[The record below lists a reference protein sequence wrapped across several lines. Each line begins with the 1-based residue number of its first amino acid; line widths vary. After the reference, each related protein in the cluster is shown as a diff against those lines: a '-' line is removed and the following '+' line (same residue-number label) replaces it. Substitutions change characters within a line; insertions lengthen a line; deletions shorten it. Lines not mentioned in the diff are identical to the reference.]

1 MLFCTRRTQLKLEM
15 GCLSVNSRERYLEE
29 ISIGLLPEGAEFS
42 NQQKRVILQDDTI
55 NVVAGPGSGKTTVL
69 TAKCALL
76 LKEHKNGGQGI
87 CLVTHTNVAVDEIKG
102 GLKKLGFKE
111 LEYPHFIG
119 TIQEFFNTFFARKA
133 FHKILGDIKL
143 RVLENEEY
151 RERFDYYFGRYKP
164 HWYTENYPNV
174 FKNNPMLKIYPN
186 KTFEIR
192 SDTKPSYRDS
202 LNNSVKKLFSL
213 GFVTN
218 KQCLE
223 LAKWYIEK
231 HKHLLRKAI
240 VKRFNYV
247 LLDEAQDTNKLQY
260 DLLNMLF
267 KENEISFQRYGDP
280 YQALYNIYEN
290 EEDVWV
296 PTNEI
301 DTIPKYDISE
311 TSRFNENIAK
321 IVRGLCI
328 ENYDDFTSF
337 NVVNSFKPHY
347 LIYESEEDLIL
358 SYKELIKNLEYESE
372 EFAISNKKDAILSVK
387 HDELSAIFQ
396 SYSKPTVKLKK
407 SESNIKQSYNLFL
420 SVLSKEVDLPF
431 KDIKKKVDSNLEC
444 KELLGIAVKKLLVG
458 EEISLIQALL
468 EAVLNIISEQEG
480 STLSILNLDEVC
492 TSFRTG
498 IKNNESKIQ
507 ESTDNFY
514 IGTIHSVKG
523 ETHRSTMLVLNSVFK
538 DYSQGIRYNMLE
550 LIDNYLVGNY
560 IHPSFIE
567 DLHKRKET
575 CKALK
580 LAYVALSR
588 PTHLI
593 VIAIPKLLV
602 EPSFLLRLK
611 EFEWAEYQREATI
624 IS

>member
-1 MLFCTRRTQLKLEM
+1 MR
-15 GCLSVNSRERYLEE
+15 CLSVNSRERYLEE
-29 ISIGLLPEGAEFS
+29 ISIGLLPKGAEFS
-42 NQQKRVILQDDTI
+42 EQQKRVILQDGTI

-76 LKEHKNGGQGI
+76 LKEHKNGRPGI
-87 CLVTHTNVAVDEIKG
+87 CLVTHTNVAVDEIKS
-102 GLKKLGFKE
+102 GLRKLGFKE

-119 TIQEFFNTFFARKA
+119 TIQEFFNTFFAKKA
-133 FHKILGDIKL
+133 FHKILGDIKF
-143 RVLENEEY
+143 RVVENEEY

-164 HWYTENYPNV
+164 NWYTGNYPNV
-174 FKNNPMLKIYPN
+174 FKNNPTLKIYSN

-202 LNNSVKKLFSL
+202 LNNSVKALFSV

-240 VKRFNYV
+240 AKRFNNV

-260 DLLNMLF
+260 DLLKLLF
-267 KENEISFQRYGDP
+267 NDNEISFQRYGDP
-280 YQALYNIYEN
+280 YQALYNIFEN
-290 EEDVWV
+290 EGDIWI

-301 DTIPKYDISE
+301 DIIPKYDISE

-321 IVRGLCI
+321 IVRGVCI
-328 ENYDDFTSF
+328 ESYDEFTSF
-337 NVVNSFKPHY
+337 NIVDSFKPHY
-347 LIYESEEDLIL
+347 LIYESEEDLIV
-358 SYKELIKNLEYESE
+358 SYKELIKSLEYESE
-372 EFAISNKKDAILSVK
+372 EFVISNKKDAILSVK
-387 HDELSAIFQ
+387 HEELSAIFQ
-396 SYSKPTVKLKK
+396 SYSKPTVKVKK
-407 SESNIKQSYNLFL
+407 SESNIKQAYNLFL
-420 SVLSKEVDLPF
+420 GVLSKELDLSF
-431 KDIKKKVDSNLEC
+431 KDTKKKIDSLLEC
-444 KELLGIAVKKLLVG
+444 KQLLGIAMKNLLVG
-458 EEISLIQALL
+458 EESSLIQPYL
-468 EAVLNIISEQEG
+468 EAVLNKILEQEG
-480 STLSILNLDEVC
+480 KTLSILNLDEIC
-492 TSFRTG
+492 TSFHTG
-498 IKNNESKIQ
+498 ITNNESRTQ
-507 ESTDNFY
+507 EGNDNFY

-538 DYSQGIRYNMLE
+538 DYSNNVSYTMLE
-550 LIDNYLVGNY
+550 LLEDYLTGNY
-560 IHPSFIE
+560 IQPSLIE

-593 VIAIPKLLV
+593 VIAIPKSIVESNLLV
-602 EPSFLLRLK
+602 RLK
-611 EFEWAEYQREATI
+611 EFDWIEYEKETI
-624 IS
+624 FVH